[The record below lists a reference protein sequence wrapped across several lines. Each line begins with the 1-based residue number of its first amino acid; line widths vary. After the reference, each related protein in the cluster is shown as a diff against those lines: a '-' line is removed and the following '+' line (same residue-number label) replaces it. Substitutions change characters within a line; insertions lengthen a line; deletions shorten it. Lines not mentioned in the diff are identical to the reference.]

1 LGGWL
6 VRMKTARLALLASL
20 LVAACG
26 PTAPQGPAGAPS
38 SGGSATPRIQNL
50 TISLPSQSAT
60 SASLQIAERQGFFAK
75 YGLHVEFTLHSGGPP
90 ALQAL
95 LADAAQATIQI
106 TGTTISA
113 FVNGADVVIVAG
125 SQSDPDY
132 QLYARAEITTAK
144 GLAGKRIATADPGS
158 EFNTIL
164 KKTLVGYGVPADGY
178 DPVNVGSSG
187 QRLAAVVAGAADAT
201 LLSAPQ
207 SFDAEAK
214 GLRHLGSS
222 AAAVP
227 KYMFTTLAVKRDW
240 ARANKDT
247 VISLIRGDQDAL
259 EWMDKPENRAAV
271 IKHLTDITG
280 ASADAAAKTYDLYI
294 AGAQRGKV
302 FPKQA
307 QVDRAGVE
315 AVLAIMNEGG
325 LLKRAVKVDDI
336 VDFSYVELASKR

>member
-1 LGGWL
+1 MRPIARFAL
-6 VRMKTARLALLASL
+6 VVSLLA
-20 LVAACG
+20 AACG
-26 PTAPQGPAGAPS
+26 PTAPQGPAAAPS
-38 SGGSATPRIQNL
+38 PGASATPAKIQTL

-75 YGLHVEFTLHSGGPP
+75 YGLHLEFTLHSGGPP

-95 LADAAQATIQI
+95 LADASQATIQI
-106 TGTTISA
+106 TGTVFSA
-113 FVNGADVVIVAG
+113 YANGADVVIVAG

-132 QLYARAEITTAK
+132 QLYARSEITTAK
-144 GLAGKRIATADPGS
+144 GLTGKRIATADPGS

-222 AAAVP
+222 AEAVP
-227 KYMFTTLAVKRDW
+227 KYMFTVLAMRRDW

-247 VISLIRGDQDAL
+247 VVSLIRGDQDAL
-259 EWMDKPENRAAV
+259 EWMDKPENRSSV
-271 IKHLTDITG
+271 IKHLTEITG
-280 ASADAAAKTYDLYI
+280 ASADAATKTYDLYL

-302 FPKQA
+302 YPKSA
-307 QVDRAGVE
+307 QVDRAGVD
-315 AVLAIMNEGG
+315 AVLAIMNEAG
-325 LLKRAVKVDDI
+325 LLKKAVKVDDV